1 MPRLRKNNNF
11 SFWEQKGWLEERDI
25 VIIGAGFVGLSAAVE
40 CRKNRP
46 YAKITVL
53 EASGL
58 NGGGS
63 TRNAGFACFGSP
75 SELLDDWKTLGR
87 EKTVELVARR
97 WEGLKW
103 LRKEF
108 SNEAIGYEATGSV
121 EMFTADQAELEAE
134 VGAFLPELNKALKD
148 VFGEAPFT
156 AIEKD
161 SIIASPLEG
170 ILDTALL
177 YRAVKQ
183 KALDAGVD
191 ILCGVEVLEIV
202 EAPQGYKLV
211 VEGGEI
217 EAAQVLVANNAM
229 GASLVENIDV
239 KPCANRVIVTNEIEG
254 LDFRGSCHYDRGYVY
269 FRRVGNRML
278 IGGGR
283 QWGEGESEE
292 VREKLLSF
300 LRTHVKGASEAVI
313 EYEWIGYLGIG
324 SVRDPIVETISPGL
338 HVGVRMGGMGVAI
351 GGMVGRDLARLAF

>member
-1 MPRLRKNNNF
+1 VPRLRKNTDF

-25 VIIGAGFVGLSAAVE
+25 VIIGAGFVGLSAAIE

-46 YAKITVL
+46 YVKITIL

-75 SELLDDWKTLGR
+75 SELLDDWKTIGK

-103 LRKEF
+103 LRDEF
-108 SNEAIGYEATGSV
+108 SDESIGYEATGSL
-121 EMFTADQAELEAE
+121 EMFTPDQAELEAE
-134 VGAFLPELNKALKD
+134 VRAFLPELNEALKG

-156 AIEKD
+156 AVEKD
-161 SIIASPLEG
+161 TVITSPLEG

-183 KALDAGVD
+183 KALEAGVD

-202 EAPQGYKLV
+202 KAQAGYKLV
-211 VEGGEI
+211 VDGGEV

-229 GASLVENIDV
+229 AAGLIEELDV
-239 KPCANRVIVTNEIEG
+239 KPYANRVIVTNELKG
-254 LDFRGSCHYDRGYVY
+254 LEFHGSCHYDRGYVY
-269 FRRVGNRML
+269 FRRVGDRML

-283 QWGEGESEE
+283 QWGDGESEE
-292 VREKLLSF
+292 VREKLLAF

-324 SVRDPIVETISPGL
+324 SVRDPIVKTLAPGL
-338 HVGVRMGGMGVAI
+338 HVGVRMQPRIEKIVSWAKPI
-351 GGMVGRDLARLAF
+351 IPHRCF